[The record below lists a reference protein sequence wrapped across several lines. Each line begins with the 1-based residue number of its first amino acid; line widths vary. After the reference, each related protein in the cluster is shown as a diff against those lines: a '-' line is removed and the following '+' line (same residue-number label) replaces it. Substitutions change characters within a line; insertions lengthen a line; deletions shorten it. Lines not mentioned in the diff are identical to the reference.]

1 MPKTQ
6 EKPAWLGILGRMGEQ
21 PPVDLGQAVLGQ
33 PVRGQAALKEWVE
46 ATAGAMATASP
57 PPHSSCFG
65 CSVGRGTVAGG
76 PASPSQLART
86 TESGR
91 KPLGLWLA
99 WSFRIFPFLSLPC
112 AEATSHNGW
121 SAWQMETESHRACG
135 T

>member
-6 EKPAWLGILGRMGEQ
+6 EKPAGPGVLGRMGEQ

-46 ATAGAMATASP
+46 ATAGTVATASP

-76 PASPSQLART
+76 PAARHSLHGPQRVGESPSGSVWRGWCGVFT
-86 TESGR
+86 
-91 KPLGLWLA
+91 
-99 WSFRIFPFLSLPC
+99 IFLFLSLP
-112 AEATSHNGW
+112 SV
-121 SAWQMETESHRACG
+121 
-135 T
+135 